1 MRTARSERTRWFWL
15 LAMLFRL
22 LLLGV
27 AEVGVPGV
35 AGLEELL
42 LLVVVLVVEVVVV
55 VEKRLRASWNYFL
68 LFSLILFSHHF
79 SLFKS

>member
-1 MRTARSERTRWFWL
+1 MGSLRTARSERTRWFWL

-27 AEVGVPGV
+27 AEVGV

-42 LLVVVLVVEVVVV
+42 LLLVLFVVEVVVV
-55 VEKRLRASWNYFL
+55 VEKRLRASWNL
-68 LFSLILFSHHF
+68 SR
-79 SLFKS
+79 